1 MPCVLLHSVFRNVCV
16 HALAYMPFA
25 QSCRVDGGQSHN
37 KFVHC
42 LLASRSLHRIY
53 ALSTETYKLAMAT
66 MNEHCLII

>member
-1 MPCVLLHSVFRNVCV
+1 MPCVLLQFVFQNVCV

-25 QSCRVDGGQSHN
+25 KSCPVDGGQSHN

-42 LLASRSLHRIY
+42 VLASRSLHRIY
-53 ALSTETYKLAMAT
+53 VLSTEAYKLEMAT